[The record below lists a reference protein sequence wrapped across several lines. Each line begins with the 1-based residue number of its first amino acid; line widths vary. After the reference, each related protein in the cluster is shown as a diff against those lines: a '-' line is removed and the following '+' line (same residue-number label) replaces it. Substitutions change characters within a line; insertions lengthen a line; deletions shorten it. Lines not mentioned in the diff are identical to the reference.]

1 MSVNHFIV
9 KAKASLL
16 LLIKKYFVIN
26 IHLTLN
32 GLNYGEKREFGVSA
46 GLDNEERGDW
56 ASVVV

>member
-26 IHLTLN
+26 IHLTLH
-32 GLNYGEKREFGVSA
+32 GLNYGEKREFVVSA
-46 GLDNEERGDW
+46 GLNNEERGDG
-56 ASVVV
+56 ASVLV

>member
-1 MSVNHFIV
+1 MSVNHSIV

-16 LLIKKYFVIN
+16 LLIKKYFVN

-32 GLNYGEKREFGVSA
+32 GLNYGEKTEFGVSA
-46 GLDNEERGDW
+46 GQNNEERGDW